1 MGTRKYKVLT
11 YLKDSF
17 LSIIY
22 PIPSVCLSCNKEL
35 EDGGLCDKCRN
46 TIKAINSINYIEEV
60 PVYSCAYYSYAIKEL
75 IFNLKYRSDFNSG
88 RLLVELAIDKIKK
101 DNIKFDYIIFVPS
114 SKKRLKEKGF
124 NQCEFLA
131 KEISKVL
138 EVPYLDVLS
147 KSNAIKEQKILNK
160 AEREKNIKNAFKLKN
175 KRILENKKVL
185 LIDDVITTGFTIEE
199 CIRELKKI
207 SNIDLKVIILGSNVL

>member
-1 MGTRKYKVLT
+1 MGQRRIKILE

-22 PIPSVCLSCNKEL
+22 PIPDICLCCNTEL
-35 EDGGLCDKCRN
+35 EDGGLCKKCKD
-46 TIKAINSINYIEEV
+46 TIKEVNSIDYIEEV

-75 IFNLKYRSDFNSG
+75 IFNLKYKSDFNSG
-88 RLLVELAIDKIKK
+88 KILADLVAKKIK
-101 DNIKFDYIIFVPS
+101 DENMLFEYIVYIPS

-131 KEISKVL
+131 KEISKELKVT
-138 EVPYLDVLS
+138 YLDVIS
-147 KSNAIKEQKILNK
+147 KSNHVKEQKILSK
-160 AEREKNIKNAFKLKN
+160 TDREKNIKGAFTVKDKKMLQ
-175 KRILENKKVL
+175 NKKVL

-199 CIRELKKI
+199 CVRELKKI
-207 SNIDLKVIILGSNVL
+207 EGIDISVIVIGSNIL